1 MRTVTQVAMQAG
13 LAVVAEQVARGLA
26 KADLLQ
32 GRAFIRTPVLF
43 PSGSTVVVVLE
54 EDGSGLYRLSDLGQ
68 GFEEAD
74 QVGMADT
81 YRRRKAAPV
90 AALSGIE
97 FAGNAFVLAGI
108 AARQLVGGAM
118 TVANAA
124 ARAVERTLLR
134 TGQRPEPATVDRLVL
149 RLTRLFPRA
158 NVTRTAEL
166 RGASEHPWSV
176 DAVVAVGS
184 HRAVFDIVT
193 RPARYR
199 SPSPTRSSTTSRGS
213 NPRRSASPWS
223 IARSDFGDLLSVI
236 AQAASIIED
245 DAPDRTFVRA
255 AELADAA

>member
-1 MRTVTQVAMQAG
+1 MRTVTQVTMQAG
-13 LAVVAEQVARGLA
+13 LAEVAKQVARGLA

-54 EDGSGLYRLSDLGQ
+54 EDGSGRYRLSDLGQ

-81 YRRRKAAPV
+81 YRRQAAPV
-90 AALSGIE
+90 AALSGID

-108 AARQLVGGAM
+108 TVRQLDGGTM

-134 TGQRPEPATVDRLVL
+134 TGQRPEPATVERLVL
-149 RLTRLFPRA
+149 RLTRLFPGA
-158 NVTRTAEL
+158 NVTRAAEL

-193 RPARYR
+193 
-199 SPSPTRSSTTSRGS
+199 PSPVSVAFANTKFHDF
-213 NPRRSASPWS
+213 
-223 IARSDFGDLLSVI
+223 ARLEPPPKRVAVVHRKADFGDLLSVI

-255 AELADAA
+255 AELAHAA